1 MIRAAVVCAVC
12 ATPAVAECVAERDF
26 VFASMG
32 VSGYSVRDAGVL
44 AGQEPCR
51 LEGLVLGQGTNLTI
65 TVEAIEWSLQGVE
78 EDGFSETVSLD
89 VSVRDSRMIAASED
103 RWVAYLLAEQA
114 RRNTID
120 ADLSIVWTPEAG
132 VVDIETFSLDLPG
145 ANGLEM
151 TARSSG
157 IASTL
162 IFGQTPEDIAVH
174 AVSFSVEN
182 TGFLD
187 GLLLSFIIDRVRV
200 VPGEPRRVMD
210 ATLSE
215 VANMIDD
222 WPEAVFDQDSR
233 AALQAMVLDG
243 PAPWGRLDVSLDA
256 PDGIGLRQIGTA
268 TALPLAEALA
278 SVFEGATIQ
287 AEYTGRAPQ

>member
-12 ATPAVAECVAERDF
+12 ATPAVSECASERDF

-44 AGQEPCR
+44 AGQEPCQ
-51 LEGLVLGQGTNLTI
+51 LEGLVLAQGTNLTI

-78 EDGFSETVSLD
+78 ENGFSETVSLD
-89 VSVRDSRMIAASED
+89 VSVRDARMIAASED

-120 ADLSIVWTPEAG
+120 ADLSIVWTPDAG
-132 VVDIETFSLDLPG
+132 VVEVETFSLDLPG
-145 ANGLEM
+145 ANGLEI

-157 IASTL
+157 IALTL
-162 IFGQTPEDIAVH
+162 FFGQTPEDIAVH
-174 AVSFSVEN
+174 AVTFSVEN

-215 VANMIDD
+215 VATMIDD

-243 PAPWGRLDVSLDA
+243 PAPWGKLDFKLDA
-256 PDGIGLRQIGTA
+256 PDGIGLRQLGTA
-268 TALPLAEALA
+268 TALPLANALA

-287 AEYTGRAPQ
+287 AEYTGRGPQ